1 MAVIQQEKAKLK
13 KQKKKAQKSKAESS
27 SEESSSDSDLE
38 VHMIEEI
45 KNPKKH
51 KLEEESLEDYEK
63 SEEEIAYLS
72 AIYKEDS
79 ASSMET
85 WQEPMDQH
93 SLNSKSQLTTYTS
106 NPSDLEC
113 YVSMANILRPTKKA
127 KTQPTLSTI
136 TLGVLHS
143 KKNSFKAKHQKR

>member
-38 VHMIEEI
+38 VNMIEVI

-51 KLEEESLEDYEK
+51 KLEEEPIADYEK

-72 AIYKEDS
+72 SIYQENT

-85 WQEPMDQH
+85 
-93 SLNSKSQLTTYTS
+93 
-106 NPSDLEC
+106 
-113 YVSMANILRPTKKA
+113 
-127 KTQPTLSTI
+127 
-136 TLGVLHS
+136 
-143 KKNSFKAKHQKR
+143 

>member
-13 KQKKKAQKSKAESS
+13 KQNKKTQKSKAESS

-38 VHMIEEI
+38 VNMIEAI

-51 KLEEESLEDYEK
+51 TLVEESLEDYEK

-72 AIYKEDS
+72 SIYQEDT

-85 WQEPMDQH
+85 
-93 SLNSKSQLTTYTS
+93 
-106 NPSDLEC
+106 
-113 YVSMANILRPTKKA
+113 
-127 KTQPTLSTI
+127 
-136 TLGVLHS
+136 
-143 KKNSFKAKHQKR
+143 